1 MFPPQRQYHHILNST
16 DGLTVLAQIEIVA
29 ILVHYQPS
37 CNTSHTM
44 KVHYE
49 TQWPTAAHRCHFVLR
64 DVSCVPNSKLTWHK
78 GSLAGSCS
86 ILNVHNFIILFLSQI
101 KWSWMAGGHNM
112 EDLWGWRGPGFPT
125 GPMDIHGGRSTKLHR
140 GGQPPPADATSC
152 WFRILITA
160 GTGGCGIATRAPY
173 IQPEIVAK
181 INYRRWSKQ
190 SQAPSINKV
199 LPESWFKK
207 APKEPD
213 VVYVIFK
220 WHRLWFLDQPAVI
233 FVATQ
238 LFCYTSSC

>member
-1 MFPPQRQYHHILNST
+1 MKPSDPLLLT
-16 DGLTVLAQIEIVA
+16 DVTLML
-29 ILVHYQPS
+29 
-37 CNTSHTM
+37 
-44 KVHYE
+44 
-49 TQWPTAAHRCHFVLR
+49 W
-64 DVSCVPNSKLTWHK
+64 DVSRMPNSKLTWHK

-125 GPMDIHGGRSTKLHR
+125 GPVDVHGGRSTKLHR
-140 GGQPPPADATSC
+140 GGQPPPADAASC

-190 SQAPSINKV
+190 TQAPSINKV
-199 LPESWFKK
+199 LPER
-207 APKEPD
+207 APP
-213 VVYVIFK
+213 ISLMICISC
-220 WHRLWFLDQPAVI
+220 LWWLQDFHKLQTVGRIA
-233 FVATQ
+233 
-238 LFCYTSSC
+238 YEN